1 MPIWIRRVHILGER
15 KFKASVVQA
24 LLKFIELIRRSHL
37 GDTKYIRMNL
47 LNDPNQCILFA
58 LRLGS
63 ELCPSA
69 LAPVHFE
76 IVLDVV
82 VNEFYRLLSKN
93 ALEQQHEHQYQR
105 LPGEHT
111 KSPARRKLTS
121 NPALHLLRAAH
132 TGLAK

>member
-1 MPIWIRRVHILGER
+1 MPNWIRRVHILGER
-15 KFKASVVQA
+15 KFKASVVEA
-24 LLKFIELIRRSHL
+24 LLKFLELIRRSHL

-63 ELCPSA
+63 ELGPSA

-93 ALEQQHEHQYQR
+93 ALGQQHEHQYQR

-111 KSPARRKLTS
+111 KSPARRKLATH
-121 NPALHLLRAAH
+121 PR
-132 TGLAK
+132 LASPQSCSHRL